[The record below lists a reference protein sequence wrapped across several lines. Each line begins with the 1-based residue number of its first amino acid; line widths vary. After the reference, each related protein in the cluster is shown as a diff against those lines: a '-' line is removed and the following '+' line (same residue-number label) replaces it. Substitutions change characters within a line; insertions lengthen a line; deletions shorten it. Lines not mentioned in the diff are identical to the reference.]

1 MFLYGGWETKEQNHH
16 TYDAG
21 GWLASLYARVP
32 RDGTLKTTRHI
43 ILQMVRFPD
52 YYYRRD
58 IVISFSLLL
67 YFIFLP
73 LTGGKRSG
81 LISDDRYSQKK

>member
-52 YYYRRD
+52 YYYID
-58 IVISFSLLL
+58 ETLSFSLLL
-67 YFIFLP
+67 Y
-73 LTGGKRSG
+73 
-81 LISDDRYSQKK
+81 ISFFFR

>member
-1 MFLYGGWETKEQNHH
+1 MVDGKQRKQNHH
-16 TYDAG
+16 TYDG
-21 GWLASLYARVP
+21 GWLLYMLVP